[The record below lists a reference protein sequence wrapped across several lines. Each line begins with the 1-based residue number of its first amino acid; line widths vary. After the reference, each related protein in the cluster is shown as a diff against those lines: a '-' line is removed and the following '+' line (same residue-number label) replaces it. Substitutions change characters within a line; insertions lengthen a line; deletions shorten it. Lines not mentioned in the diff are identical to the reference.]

1 MSIHPH
7 AHRLPRARID
17 PIVDPATALA
27 LVRATA
33 AVPARPETI
42 VTLLDDARRGLAIV
56 TVDGTNEPDH
66 VLEVVECV
74 TAADLYD
81 AGLGGVI
88 VASVRPAGTVA
99 DGDADRW
106 FELCDLTDDA
116 GVELLEWFVIGR
128 SVSCPRDLVGV
139 PPRWPAPGARSA

>member
-7 AHRLPRARID
+7 AHRIPRARID
-17 PIVDPATALA
+17 PIIDPATALA
-27 LVRATA
+27 LFRATIA
-33 AVPARPETI
+33 IPPRPETI
-42 VTLLDDARRGLAIV
+42 VALLDDAHRGLALV
-56 TVDGTNEPDH
+56 SVDGTTEPDH

-88 VASVRPAGTVA
+88 VASVRPAGA
-99 DGDADRW
+99 IDDRDADRW
-106 FELCDLTDDA
+106 FELCDLADA
-116 GVELLEWFVIGR
+116 AGAELLEWFVLGR